1 MERDRAVSYYI
12 KVAETLKARIRDGQY
27 QPNDLIPS
35 AKKLEEEFKV
45 SNITIRKALDLL
57 TRDGYV
63 IPMRG
68 VGTRVT
74 KTGDDLVSIEV
85 TGTFR
90 DWVDS
95 AMGRD
100 LRLTVHVLET
110 SITSCPKRV
119 SKILSLEPDES
130 IWRMKRVRKLRGVP
144 MSYFINYGRSE
155 VFSDKITKEEVERRS
170 FVDLFQERCQ
180 IRLSKMVQR
189 VEATV
194 ADIDLS
200 EVLAINFGDPLFF
213 VENIYYSTDGQPVE
227 VTHMY
232 CRGDKYVYDVTIQLN
247 EQPGI

>member
-27 QPNDLIPS
+27 QRNDLIPS

-68 VGTRVT
+68 VGTRVA
-74 KTGDDLVSIEV
+74 KTGDDVVSIEI
-85 TGTFR
+85 TGSFR

-95 AMGRD
+95 AVGRKLHITAD
-100 LRLTVHVLET
+100 VLEMA
-110 SITSCPKRV
+110 ITSCPKRV
-119 SKILSLEPDES
+119 SKILSLGHDES

-144 MSYFINYGRSE
+144 ISYIINYGRPE
-155 VFSDKITKEEVERRS
+155 VFSDKIKKEEVERRS

-180 IRLSKMVQR
+180 IRLAKMVQR

-213 VENIYYSTDGQPVE
+213 VENIYYSTDGNPVE

-232 CRGDKYVYDVTIQLN
+232 YRGDKYVYDATIQLN
-247 EQPGI
+247 ELSGI

>member
-1 MERDRAVSYYI
+1 LKNNMKRDRAVSYYI

-45 SNITIRKALDLL
+45 SNITIRKAMDVLA
-57 TRDGYV
+57 REGFV

-74 KTGDDLVSIEV
+74 KTADDVVSIEI
-85 TGTFR
+85 TGSFR

-95 AMGRD
+95 AIGRD
-100 LRLTVHVLET
+100 LQLKVKVMEIT
-110 SITSCPKRV
+110 ITSCPKRV
-119 SKILSLEPDES
+119 SQILTLDPDEG
-130 IWRMKRVRKLRGVP
+130 IWRMKRVRKLKGIP
-144 MSYFINYGRSE
+144 MSYFINYGRPE
-155 VFSDKITKEEVERRS
+155 VFGDKIKKEEVERRS

-180 IRLSKMVQR
+180 IRLAKMVQR

-213 VENIYYSTDGQPVE
+213 VENIYYSTDGNPVE

-232 CRGDKYVYDVTIQLN
+232 YRGDKYVYDATIQLKN
-247 EQPGI
+247 

>member
-45 SNITIRKALDLL
+45 SNITIRKAIDVLAREGFV
-57 TRDGYV
+57 T
-63 IPMRG
+63 PMRG

-74 KTGDDLVSIEV
+74 KTVDDVVSIEI
-85 TGTFR
+85 TGSFR

-95 AMGRD
+95 AIGRD
-100 LRLTVHVLET
+100 LQLKVKVMEIT
-110 SITSCPKRV
+110 ITSCPKRV
-119 SKILSLEPDES
+119 SEILTIGPGEN

-144 MSYFINYGRSE
+144 LSFIINYGRSE
-155 VFSDKITKEEVERRS
+155 LFDGKITKLEVEKRS

-180 IRLSKMVQR
+180 IRLLKMKQR
-189 VEATV
+189 VVSTV
-194 ADIDLS
+194 ADMDLS
-200 EVLAINFGDPLFF
+200 TVLDINFGDPLFF
-213 VENIYYSTDGQPVE
+213 VENIYYSTDGPAE

-232 CRGDKYVYDVTIQLN
+232 YRGDKYVYDATIQLN

>member
-1 MERDRAVSYYI
+1 MERDRAVSYYV

-45 SNITIRKALDLL
+45 SNITIRKAMDIL
-57 TRDGYV
+57 TRDGFV

-68 VGTRVT
+68 VGTRVA
-74 KTGDDLVSIEV
+74 KTEDKMVSIEI
-85 TGTFR
+85 TGNFR

-95 AMGRD
+95 ALGRD
-100 LRLTVHVLET
+100 LQLTVDVLEIT
-110 SITSCPKRV
+110 ITSCPKRV
-119 SKILSLEPDES
+119 SQVLTLGPDES

-144 MSYFINYGRSE
+144 MSYYINYGRPE
-155 VFSDKITKEEVERRS
+155 VFNDKIKKEEVERRS

-200 EVLAINFGDPLFF
+200 GVLAINFGDPLFF

-232 CRGDKYVYDVTIQLN
+232 YRGDKYVYDATIQLN
-247 EQPGI
+247 E